1 MTPSYKTSESFGTSI
16 NFPYFKVLD
25 IDKDITFNPRYYADK
40 SFLLQNEYRQ
50 VLNKS
55 KITSDFGFLIGGAGT
70 KGHLFYNIIGRFDD
84 NKSYELNLE
93 GVKGDNYLKITI

>member
-1 MTPSYKTSESFGTSI
+1 MGTSI

-50 VLNKS
+50 ALKNS
-55 KITSDFGFLIGGAGT
+55 NILSDFSFLIGDAGT
-70 KGHLFYNIIGRFDD
+70 KGHLFYNQIGKI
-84 NKSYELNLE
+84 NNNLNYELNLQD
-93 GVKGDNYLKITI
+93 VKGDNYLKNHKLKENIIIN